1 MLIDHPQKIRAML
14 LNTFPL
20 PEDRE
25 IVMYD
30 VRFKNLIGKNIQ
42 ELYTTQLAQHKEL
55 SKEYVELSKKIADY
69 ESFIDNLKLVAK
81 SYTTQDY
88 MLKIKELEAEY
99 TTKFGNIRNLE
110 KRIALHE
117 NKIEKINKDIANQ
130 KALEE
135 ETIKQMKNR
144 KTERLNKDLAKLAEM
159 QSAVKFF
166 QDYYSEYS
174 LLIKM
179 IEREKVFEENL
190 LDKTTKKNI
199 KCRECGKRYY
209 PSESSILKRIQ
220 SLDSRLQVHQQNYT
234 KLKEK
239 RDNYNERIAALRFEV
254 DQLRTEIQMSNNSY
268 IKKTPEVLKLE
279 GEKFKIFEEL
289 EKIQKE
295 YQELVARQGRE
306 FKELKRR
313 IDVYRT
319 SLSNYL
325 EATNISKELLEL
337 KPQLKEIQEKMTKL
351 ETTLNSLAEFMEMKY
366 KVYER
371 DLSVHFENKVQFN
384 LFERDGFY
392 FKKMSIIKYENIESL
407 YLDVKKYEELN
418 TFLVK
423 KFRVFIEDKEI
434 NKFNKEDEEDEG

>member
-130 KALEE
+130 KTLEE
-135 ETIKQMKNR
+135 ETIKQMKSR
-144 KTERLNKDLAKLAEM
+144 KAERLNKDLAKLAEM

-209 PSESSILKRIQ
+209 PSESAILKRIQ
-220 SLDSRLQVHQQNYT
+220 SLDNRLQVHQQNYT

-239 RDNYNERIAALRFEV
+239 RDNYNERIATLRFEV
-254 DQLRTEIQMSNNSY
+254 EQLRTEIQMSNNSY

-279 GEKFKIFEEL
+279 GEKFKIFDEL

-295 YQELVARQGRE
+295 YQELVSRQGRE

-337 KPQLKEIQEKMTKL
+337 KPKLKEIQEKMTKL

-392 FKKMSIIKYENIESL
+392 FKKINIIKYENIESL

-434 NKFNKEDEEDEG
+434 NKFSKEDEEDEG